1 MANITLSVPDWV
13 RDLMKRYKEVN
24 WSEVARRAIIREI
37 LRIKAVEEGLT
48 IEELDIL
55 LDIVGTGKAVPS
67 PLDEETLQA
76 KVRERE
82 RRRIRRIE
90 EVEG

>member
-55 LDIVGTGKAVPS
+55 LDIVGAGEAVPS
-67 PLDEETLQA
+67 PLVEETLQA

-82 RRRIRRIE
+82 RRRIKRIE

>member
-55 LDIVGTGKAVPS
+55 LDIVGAGEAVPS
-67 PLDEETLQA
+67 PLDEESLQA
-76 KVRERE
+76 KIRERE